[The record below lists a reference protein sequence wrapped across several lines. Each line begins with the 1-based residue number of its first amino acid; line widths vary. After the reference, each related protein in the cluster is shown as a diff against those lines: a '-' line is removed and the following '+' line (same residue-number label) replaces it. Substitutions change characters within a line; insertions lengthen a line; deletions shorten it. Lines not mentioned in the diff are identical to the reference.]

1 MITVTKFGPVYR
13 VKATPPEVPKT
24 WSSLMPAERVRRKW
38 SRFRRPTRSQLKNP
52 ALFPKEKGL
61 GAREVVEELIRHG
74 ASLHD
79 AYEAMFE
86 ADPLRAA
93 RELR

>member
-24 WSSLMPAERVRRKW
+24 WSSLMP
-38 SRFRRPTRSQLKNP
+38 
-52 ALFPKEKGL
+52 L

-74 ASLHD
+74 ANLHD

>member
-1 MITVTKFGPVYR
+1 MIKITKFGPVYR
-13 VKATPPEVPKT
+13 VKATRPDVPRD
-24 WSSLMPAERVRRKW
+24 WSSLMP
-38 SRFRRPTRSQLKNP
+38 
-52 ALFPKEKGL
+52 L

-74 ASLHD
+74 ASLYD
-79 AYEAMFE
+79 AYDAMFE

>member
-1 MITVTKFGPVYR
+1 MITVSKFGPVYR
-13 VKATPPEVPKT
+13 VKATPPEVPKA
-24 WSSLMPAERVRRKW
+24 WSSLMP
-38 SRFRRPTRSQLKNP
+38 
-52 ALFPKEKGL
+52 L

-74 ASLHD
+74 ANLHD
-79 AYEAMFE
+79 AYDAMFE